1 MMTDAIYK
9 RVDDL
14 AQLIAQNR
22 VDGEQVLVLFSDSVV
37 LFKDEDT
44 TLFYKSVER
53 YMDVVCGNNKL
64 EVVDG
69 GCVYDVRDMARKDFK
84 QALGELNSLM
94 D

>member
-22 VDGEQVLVLFSDSVV
+22 VDGEQVLILFSDSVV

-44 TLFYKSVER
+44 TLYYSSVER
-53 YMDVVCGNNKL
+53 YMDVVCGSKS
-64 EVVDG
+64 EVVEG
-69 GCVYDVRDMARKDFK
+69 GCVYDVRDMARKQFK

>member
-44 TLFYKSVER
+44 TLYYSSVER

-64 EVVDG
+64 EVVEG
-69 GCVYDVRDMARKDFK
+69 GCVYDVREMERMTFK